1 MRYSMKAISA
11 SLLTVGLLGAT
22 QASANELYFQLN
34 PNWVGAGVRQAF
46 VFGAANTT
54 GSVTGANGFNQIFD
68 LGSSGFSVIT
78 VPNSAELGDNLV
90 QDLGFKISSNSNISG
105 YYLSRQDFTTDM
117 SYLID
122 GDKLGT
128 KYVVSTYASSFSPE
142 QISVQAT
149 QDNTKVTFSL
159 KTGETVVQTL
169 NAGQTYMVARS
180 QELTG
185 SMVESDKPIAVLS
198 GNACTN
204 VPSSAVACDHI
215 VEQMPSIASLSKE
228 YYVAPT
234 PRTGVNGD
242 VVRIVAAEN
251 GTVVTVNGVPQGTL
265 NAGEFKEIRITT
277 GSNVVADKPVL
288 VAQYLVGQGAAG
300 TNTDPAMTIIPGKD
314 QWLKNYVF
322 ATPSGTAA
330 FPTDYMS
337 IIIPGTALG
346 SLKFNGV
353 PVSPACVM
361 FGLLCH
367 ANIDVSTQTGPLTV
381 SADELFQLLLSG
393 YDNYD
398 SYFTYGGAAFAP
410 GASPNP
416 NPNPG
421 TVPEPASALLVALG
435 LASVAAVRAR
445 RKLR

>member
-1 MRYSMKAISA
+1 MRFSMKAISA

-34 PNWVGAGVRQAF
+34 PNYIGAGARQAF
-46 VFGAANTT
+46 IFGAANAT
-54 GSVTGANGFNQIFD
+54 GSVTGTNGFNQIFD
-68 LGSSGFSVIT
+68 LGVSGFSVID
-78 VPNSAELGDNLV
+78 VPTSAELSNNTV
-90 QDLGFKISSNSNISG
+90 ENLGFKISSSTNISG

-128 KYVVSTYASSFSPE
+128 KYVVSTYAGSFDE

-169 NAGQTYMVARS
+169 NAGQTYMIARS

-185 SMVESDKPIAVLS
+185 SMVESDKPVAVLS

-204 VPSSAVACDHI
+204 VPAGVPACDHI
-215 VEQMPSIASLSKE
+215 VEQMPSVASLSKE

-234 PRTGVNGD
+234 PRTGANGD
-242 VVRIVAAEN
+242 VVRIVASEN
-251 GTVVTVNGVPQGTL
+251 GTAVTVNGVPQGTL
-265 NAGEFKEIRITT
+265 NAGEFKEIRITA

-288 VAQYLVGQGAAG
+288 VAQYLVGQNEAG
-300 TNTDPAMTIIPGKD
+300 TNTDPAMTIVPGKD

-353 PVSPACVM
+353 PVSPTCVM
-361 FGLLCH
+361 FGVLCY
-367 ANIDVSTQTGPLTV
+367 ADIDVSTQTGPLTV
-381 SADELFQLLLSG
+381 SADEVFQLLLSG

-416 NPNPG
+416 NPA
-421 TVPEPASALLVALG
+421 TVPEPASALLVTLG
-435 LASVAAVRAR
+435 LASVAAVRSR
-445 RKLR
+445 RKAQ

>member
-1 MRYSMKAISA
+1 MRFSMKAISA

-34 PNWVGAGVRQAF
+34 PNYIGAGARQAF
-46 VFGAANTT
+46 IFGAANAT
-54 GSVTGANGFNQIFD
+54 GSVTGTNGFNQIFD
-68 LGSSGFSVIT
+68 LGVSGFSVID
-78 VPNSAELGDNLV
+78 VPTSAELSNNTV
-90 QDLGFKISSNSNISG
+90 ENLGFKISSSTNISG

-128 KYVVSTYASSFSPE
+128 KYVVSTYAGSFDE

-169 NAGQTYMVARS
+169 NAGQTYMIARS

-185 SMVESDKPIAVLS
+185 SMVESDKPVAVLS

-204 VPSSAVACDHI
+204 VPAGVPACDHI
-215 VEQMPSIASLSKE
+215 VEQMPSVASLSKE

-234 PRTGVNGD
+234 PRTGANGD
-242 VVRIVAAEN
+242 VVRIVASEN
-251 GTVVTVNGVPQGTL
+251 GTAVTVNGVPQGTL
-265 NAGEFKEIRITT
+265 NAGEFKEIRITA

-288 VAQYLVGQGAAG
+288 VAQYLVGQNEAG
-300 TNTDPAMTIIPGKD
+300 TNTDPAMTIVPGKD

-353 PVSPACVM
+353 PVSPTCVM
-361 FGLLCH
+361 FGVLCY
-367 ANIDVSTQTGPLTV
+367 ADIDVSTQTGPLTV
-381 SADELFQLLLSG
+381 SADEVFQLLLSG

-416 NPNPG
+416 NPG
-421 TVPEPASALLVALG
+421 TVPEPASALLVTLG
-435 LASVAAVRAR
+435 LASVAAVRSR
-445 RKLR
+445 RKAR

>member
-1 MRYSMKAISA
+1 MRFSMKAISA

-34 PNWVGAGVRQAF
+34 PNYIGAGARQAF
-46 VFGAANTT
+46 IFGAANAT
-54 GSVTGANGFNQIFD
+54 GSVTGTNGFNQIFD
-68 LGSSGFSVIT
+68 LGVSGFSVID
-78 VPNSAELGDNLV
+78 VPTSAELSNNTV
-90 QDLGFKISSNSNISG
+90 ENLGFKISSSTNISG

-128 KYVVSTYASSFSPE
+128 KYVVSTYAGSFDE

-169 NAGQTYMVARS
+169 NAGQTYMIARS

-185 SMVESDKPIAVLS
+185 SMVESDKPVAVLS

-204 VPSSAVACDHI
+204 VPAGVPACDHI
-215 VEQMPSIASLSKE
+215 VEQMPSVASLSKE

-234 PRTGVNGD
+234 PRTGANGD
-242 VVRIVAAEN
+242 VVRIVASEN
-251 GTVVTVNGVPQGTL
+251 GTAVTVNGVPQGTL
-265 NAGEFKEIRITT
+265 NAGEFKEIRITA

-288 VAQYLVGQGAAG
+288 VAQYLVGQNEAG
-300 TNTDPAMTIIPGKD
+300 TNTDPAMTIVPGKD

-353 PVSPACVM
+353 PVSPTCVM
-361 FGLLCH
+361 FGVLCY
-367 ANIDVSTQTGPLTV
+367 ADIDVSTQTGPLTV
-381 SADELFQLLLSG
+381 SADEVFQLLLSG

-416 NPNPG
+416 NPG
-421 TVPEPASALLVALG
+421 TVPEPASALLVTLG
-435 LASVAAVRAR
+435 LASVAAVRSR
-445 RKLR
+445 RKA

>member
-1 MRYSMKAISA
+1 MRHSMKAISA
-11 SLLTVGLLGAT
+11 SLLAVGLLGAT

-34 PNWVGAGVRQAF
+34 PNYVGAGVRQAF
-46 VFGAANTT
+46 IFGTANAT
-54 GSVTGANGFNQIFD
+54 GSVTGTNGFSQVFD
-68 LGSSGFSVIT
+68 LGASGFSVID
-78 VPNSAELGDNLV
+78 VPPSAELSNNTV
-90 QDLGFKISSNSNISG
+90 QDLGFKISSSTNISG

-128 KYVVSTYASSFSPE
+128 KYVVSTYAGSFDE

-149 QDNTKVTFSL
+149 QDNTQVTFSL
-159 KTGETVVQTL
+159 KTGETVVRTL

-204 VPSSAVACDHI
+204 VPAGVSACDHI
-215 VEQMPSIASLSKE
+215 VEQMPSVASLSKE

-234 PRTGVNGD
+234 PRTGAGGD
-242 VVRIVAAEN
+242 VVRIVASEN
-251 GTVVTVNGVPQGTL
+251 GTAVSVNGVSQGTL
-265 NAGEFKEIRITT
+265 NAGEFKEIRITA
-277 GSNVVADKPVL
+277 GSSVVADKPVL
-288 VAQYLVGQGAAG
+288 VAQYLVGQGTAG

-353 PVSPACVM
+353 PVSPSCVM
-361 FGLLCH
+361 FGVLCH

-381 SADELFQLLLSG
+381 SADELFQLLISG
-393 YDNYD
+393 YDDYD

-421 TVPEPASALLVALG
+421 TIPEPASALLVALG

-445 RKLR
+445 RKAQ

>member
-1 MRYSMKAISA
+1 MRFSMKAISA

-34 PNWVGAGVRQAF
+34 PNYIGAGARQAF
-46 VFGAANTT
+46 IFGAANAT
-54 GSVTGANGFNQIFD
+54 GSVTGTNGFNQIFD
-68 LGSSGFSVIT
+68 LGVSGFSVID
-78 VPNSAELGDNLV
+78 VPTSAELSNNTV
-90 QDLGFKISSNSNISG
+90 ENLGFKISSSTNISG

-128 KYVVSTYASSFSPE
+128 KYVVSTYAGSFDE

-169 NAGQTYMVARS
+169 NAGQTYMIARS

-185 SMVESDKPIAVLS
+185 SMVESDKPVAVLS

-204 VPSSAVACDHI
+204 VPAGVPACDHI
-215 VEQMPSIASLSKE
+215 VEQMPSVASLSKE

-234 PRTGVNGD
+234 PRTGANGD
-242 VVRIVAAEN
+242 VVRIVASEN
-251 GTVVTVNGVPQGTL
+251 GTAVTVNGVPQGTL

-277 GSNVVADKPVL
+277 GSDVVADKPVL
-288 VAQYLVGQGAAG
+288 VAQYLVGQNEAG
-300 TNTDPAMTIIPGKD
+300 TNTDPAMTIVPGKD

-353 PVSPACVM
+353 PVSPTCVM
-361 FGLLCH
+361 FGVLCY
-367 ANIDVSTQTGPLTV
+367 ADIDVSTQTGPLTV
-381 SADELFQLLLSG
+381 SADEVFQLLLSG

-416 NPNPG
+416 NPG
-421 TVPEPASALLVALG
+421 TVPEPASALLVTLG
-435 LASVAAVRAR
+435 LASVAAVRSR
-445 RKLR
+445 RKAR